1 MCEWFKMKRFIYD
14 HYYLTVVKRGD
25 FLDCKQILGK
35 LAKEEKKMKVYMQIA
50 TGSEVLYYQE
60 EGSDK
65 THVLTLYDTQRKPL
79 GLVLDRVLQ
88 QYPEM
93 TEYLIADLES
103 PIQMPK
109 TKVLRSIRQTLDKVL
124 EEALQK
130 KGIGVSHASELETQI

>member
-1 MCEWFKMKRFIYD
+1 
-14 HYYLTVVKRGD
+14 
-25 FLDCKQILGK
+25 
-35 LAKEEKKMKVYMQIA
+35 MKVYMQIA

-88 QYPEM
+88 QYPEQ
-93 TEYLIADLES
+93 TEYVIGNFERPAVL
-103 PIQMPK
+103 PQ

-130 KGIGVSHASELETQI
+130 KGMGVSHASELETQI